1 MLYTLQE
8 TISGSFVSFDVC
20 EKKKCFDAY
29 ISLGNR
35 VLTVS
40 LENTTDLFG
49 RMELIPGTIT
59 VVTYNGKVT

>member
-1 MLYTLQE
+1 MP
-8 TISGSFVSFDVC
+8 IAND
-20 EKKKCFDAY
+20 
-29 ISLGNR
+29 SLGNR

-49 RMELIPGTIT
+49 RIELVPGTIT